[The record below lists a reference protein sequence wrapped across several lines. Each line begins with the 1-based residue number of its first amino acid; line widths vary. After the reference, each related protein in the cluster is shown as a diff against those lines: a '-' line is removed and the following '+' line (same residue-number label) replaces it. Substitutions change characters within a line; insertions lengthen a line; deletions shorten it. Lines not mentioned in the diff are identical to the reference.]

1 MTPSPAPKSRL
12 QLVREQVARGKAID
26 DAIPRTRLLVS
37 IDKLVE
43 DPNNERKS
51 LRNMDEMVASVKAHG
66 IIEPITATALADG
79 RYQIVTGHRRYR
91 AARLAR
97 LSQVEIL
104 IRPPEDDQ
112 QRRIKSLISNLQRE
126 NVAPLELA
134 AALRALI
141 AEAGLTQDEV
151 ARHLGK
157 NKAWVSGVLRILDLP
172 DAAKARVGCTQRSL
186 SLDTLTRIARIED
199 PDLQSQLVEGVL
211 RGRSQG
217 EIREQIRQAERV
229 KKPKSV
235 STASRTFRTQQGAIV
250 EVRSES
256 SRLTDE
262 RVAAALEEV
271 LAHMRQRQSQPCRWP
286 NLRRLDQ

>member
-1 MTPSPAPKSRL
+1 MNPSPTPKSRL
-12 QLVREQVARGKAID
+12 QLVREQAARGKAFEN
-26 DAIPRTRLLVS
+26 AIPRTRLVVS

-51 LRNMDEMVASVKAHG
+51 LRNMEEMIASVRAHG

-79 RYQIVTGHRRYR
+79 CYQIVTGHRRYR
-91 AARLAR
+91 AGKLAG

-104 IRPPEDDQ
+104 IRPPEDDR

-126 NVAPLELA
+126 SVPPLELA
-134 AALRALI
+134 AALRTLI
-141 AEAGLTQDEV
+141 AEAGLNQDQV

-157 NKAWVSGVLRILDLP
+157 NKAWISGVLRILDLP

-186 SLDTLTRIARIED
+186 SLDALTRIARIED

-211 RGRSQG
+211 RGSSQG
-217 EIREQIRQAERV
+217 EIREQIRQAERI
-229 KKPKSV
+229 KRPKSV
-235 STASRTFRTQQGAIV
+235 ATASRTFRTRHGAIV

-262 RVAAALEEV
+262 RVVAALEEV
-271 LAHMRQRQSQPCRWP
+271 LDDVRQSQPCRLP
-286 NLRRLDQ
+286 NLPQLDQ